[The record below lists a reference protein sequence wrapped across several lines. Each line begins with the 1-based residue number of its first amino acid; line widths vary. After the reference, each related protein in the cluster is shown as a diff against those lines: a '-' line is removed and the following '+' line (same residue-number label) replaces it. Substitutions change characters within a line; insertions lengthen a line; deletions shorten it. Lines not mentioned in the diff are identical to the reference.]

1 MTDIYGQHN
10 RLWLLVR
17 LIFKDNIP
25 CLQLHGFLIRIYLYN
40 LPVCCQQ
47 SIALRGWW
55 GTIRLRTFTG
65 ILITDRG
72 IKIKPAISGE
82 VYLHPGM
89 CLIGIIPVPAL
100 IVITTAIHRHKTY
113 RNTGGNTQRTQ
124 HKQCGS
130 GIVSTVSFTVFKQE
144 VIQLAC
150 TRYIRYTRVVG
161 VLK

>member
-10 RLWLLVR
+10 RILLLVR

-25 CLQLHGFLIRIYLYN
+25 CLQLHGFLIGIYLHN
-40 LPVCCQQ
+40 QSVCRQQ

-65 ILITDRG
+65 ILITDRCV
-72 IKIKPAISGE
+72 KIKPAITRE
-82 VYLHPGM
+82 IYLHPGM

-100 IVITTAIHRHKTY
+100 IVITTTVHCHKAHRNAG
-113 RNTGGNTQRTQ
+113 RNTQGTQ
-124 HKQCGS
+124 HKQRSS
-130 GIVSTVSFTVFKQE
+130 GIVSTVAFPVFKQE
-144 VIQLAC
+144 VIQLTCA
-150 TRYIRYTRVVG
+150 RNIGYTRVVG